1 MTTQK
6 TKTFSLTLSNQMIL
20 GIVLTVLPIIGGISY
35 MGITL
40 YNDMVSVIDSYDE
53 SKIKEIDLRLT
64 SQQNRILEIMERA
77 IITQEKASDALAL
90 AKVVEAE
97 SNGNIREVEA
107 TLNSIRS
114 EIEANLEGIRAE
126 MKALRKSTT
135 NPLGN

>member
-1 MTTQK
+1 MTTQQN
-6 TKTFSLTLSNQMIL
+6 KTFSLTLSSQMIL

-53 SKIKEIDLRLT
+53 SKIKEIDLRLS

-107 TLNSIRS
+107 TLTSIRS

>member
-1 MTTQK
+1 MTTQQN
-6 TKTFSLTLSNQMIL
+6 KTFSLTLSNQMIL
-20 GIVLTVLPIIGGISY
+20 GIVLTILPIIGGISY

-107 TLNSIRS
+107 TLTSIRS